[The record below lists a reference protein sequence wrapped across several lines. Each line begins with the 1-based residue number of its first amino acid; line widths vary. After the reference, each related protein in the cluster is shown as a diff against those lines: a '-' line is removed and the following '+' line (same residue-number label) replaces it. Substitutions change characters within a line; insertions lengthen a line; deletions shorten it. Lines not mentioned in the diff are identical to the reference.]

1 MTDTL
6 TALTAAVLLAL
17 TVPGQAATPQDN
29 LQAIE
34 RLAERQQRGIE
45 RAAVHAVH
53 VAPEP
58 QHKPDTT
65 LQMTPAEIAYEQA
78 RPWMLIRKPWRGAV
92 RVRGGWLI
100 HESSDYAGFYRSVT
114 EAEATQLRNNR

>member
-1 MTDTL
+1 MSDTL
-6 TALTAAVLLAL
+6 FAAAAGILLA
-17 TVPGQAATPQDN
+17 TTSPTPQSN

-34 RLAERQQRGIE
+34 RLAERQQRSVE

-58 QHKPDTT
+58 VQRPDIT
-65 LQMTPAEIAYEQA
+65 LQMTTAEIAYEQA

-92 RVRGGWLI
+92 RVRGGWLV
-100 HESSDYAGFYRSVT
+100 HWSSDYTGFYRSLT
-114 EAEATQLRNNR
+114 EAEARQLRNNR